1 MVQHPLCGMI
11 LAFLL
16 VDLKVEGATVILWKQ
31 GFLVHKVF
39 MWKSRDKV
47 WYLMGLQHEGFIVEY
62 APEFLVT
69 GNRIQS
75 SLV

>member
-1 MVQHPLCGMI
+1 MI

-16 VDLKVEGATVILWKQ
+16 VDVKVEGATVILWKQ
-31 GFLVHKVF
+31 GCLAHKVF
-39 MWKSRDKV
+39 MWKSYDII
-47 WYLMGLQHEGFIVEY
+47 WYLIGSQHEGFIVEC